1 MRGRVLLLA
10 ACLLALLAPR
20 QSYALDDSTEP
31 GVDVQNGAVLFV
43 PAEIQGP
50 TFCAGGTCTWTW
62 DNPGVNTTITFA
74 SGGVLVNATSVDMDW
89 IFGGDGDASLLVID
103 AGLDAVGIGRVPVA
117 LSKVN
122 IARATPTTETV
133 RLGFTDLDTAD
144 DDVNTQFETVCPV
157 GTSAAEDCTL
167 SIGAQSNGTMRTIVQ
182 VVGDNGLTVPGLT
195 LGAALTPFVIE
206 LADGATTANATITTD
221 DTTGIFSISPGT
233 TFSFQPSGTTL
244 ANVANAIYV
253 INNAIVFEGAADANE
268 GTLTTATLGGDQT
281 WTLPDATGEVSVLGQ
296 TISDGEVDDNITLTN
311 LTQITTRDIDDL
323 QGQAAWGAA
332 ATKDTTDLIINGV
345 EVDFEAGAAE
355 GFPRLAQSPTPP
367 AAQCDAA
374 AEEGRLYY
382 DTNEGSGS
390 LMLCNSA
397 GWTVVGAGGGSTAID
412 DLGDA
417 GAGDDAVALAEQGQ
431 TWTWD
436 SAATATAYDGLT
448 LAFSHDSTDDASTQN
463 GLVVERNATAGTQ
476 TFEALIEVNNNDTDG
491 LVIDGIEFNVAA
503 GGMTN
508 AIDASATAIVHAL
521 DIGSNTITNSLVGE
535 TLDISSNLLTFRRN
549 SPGVAVI
556 SGADDSSPGDTTFD
570 TEGAGNI
577 IVGSADVLSVTLQTN
592 TSGGV
597 FLVLADSG
605 NTNTVLPN
613 NAIGTAEVDK
623 TTFGDTTWGSGTDFT
638 WTFNGAG
645 SDPRIRFDGA
655 GAIQFADESI
665 TTLPE
670 ATQPYEFYANG
681 IPNIALFDTDSL
693 SSPDVLAGRIRWDLS
708 DNTAGNEDGNFDIGV
723 LETPTPGSVET
734 RFSILGAGGMS
745 LGSANNN
752 SMAFTT
758 DGPDMDLDVVA
769 GQVRVIDAQTGI
781 EMVTTTATECVVL
794 DASAI
799 VPDDTIGCGLA
810 TKNGT
815 NWSYR
820 TCDYD
825 TGTTEEEGAWTF
837 GLPPNFTGGTGTIQV
852 VWSTATA
859 CTNGEDTTSNS
870 DDVCWQINGDSFGD
884 DAAYNTGSLAA
895 PVLGIGDD
903 CLAAGDIHF
912 TTASTFTH
920 SMNPNERGVI
930 RVTRDTNGTNC
941 TGGTAADDLNGDA
954 FVHSVR
960 FCYEVNN
967 VFSGE

>member
-20 QSYALDDSTEP
+20 QSYALDDSAEP
-31 GVDVQNGAVLFV
+31 GVDVTNGAVLFV

-390 LMLCNSA
+390 LVLCNSA
-397 GWTVVGAGGGSTAID
+397 GWTVVGAAGGSTAID
-412 DLGDA
+412 ALGDA

-436 SAATATAYDGLT
+436 SAATAAAYDGLT
-448 LAFSHDSTDDASTQN
+448 LAFSHDSTTDASTQN

-508 AIDASATAIVHAL
+508 AIDASAAAIVNAI
-521 DIGSNTITNSLVGE
+521 DIGSNNITNSSFGDSIDLG
-535 TLDISSNLLTFRRN
+535 TNNAITFRRGDAG
-549 SPGVAVI
+549 SVTFL
-556 SGADDSSPGDTTFD
+556 GADNLAPADTIFD
-570 TEGAGNI
+570 TEGAGTVQ
-577 IVGSADVLSVTLQTN
+577 VGSGDVLAVAFVTDV
-592 TSGGV
+592 TSGG
-597 FLVLADSG
+597 FSFTGPSG
-605 NTNTVLPN
+605 NANTVLPN

-623 TTFGDTTWGSGTDFT
+623 ATFGDTTWGSGTDFT
-638 WTFNGAG
+638 WIFDGTGG
-645 SDPRIRFDGA
+645 SDPRIRFDG
-655 GAIQFADESI
+655 GGTMQFAI
-665 TTLPE
+665 GTTPPDSTGTDFTFNTVGVGEISLVD
-670 ATQPYEFYANG
+670 
-681 IPNIALFDTDSL
+681 LDSL
-693 SSPDVLAGRIRWDLS
+693 SSPDLSAVQINYDLVTP
-708 DNTAGNEDGNFDIGV
+708 TAGLEDGIFEIYVREGGTI
-723 LETPTPGSVET
+723 TPA
-734 RFSILGAGGMS
+734 RFIINGAGGIQ
-745 LGSANNN
+745 LGATTVNT
-752 SMAFTT
+752 MQLIT
-758 DGPDMDLDVVA
+758 DGPDIDLDVAA
-769 GQVRVIDAQTGI
+769 GQVRVIDATTGI
-781 EMVTTTATECVVL
+781 EMVTTTATECVML

-799 VPDDTIGCGLA
+799 VPDDTGGCGLA

-815 NWSYR
+815 SLSYR
-820 TCDYD
+820 VCEFD
-825 TGTTEEEGAWTF
+825 GTTQEAGFWTF
-837 GLPPNFTGGTGTIQV
+837 ELPDNLAAATISFQVTWTPNLANACTATTSDGVVWEFATAGIADNANWHSASLGTATTLAADICTAADNDNIYKTAAGTIT
-852 VWSTATA
+852 SAN
-859 CTNGEDTTSNS
+859 NG
-870 DDVCWQINGDSFGD
+870 W
-884 DAAYNTGSLAA
+884 AAGERAIARLRRVPA
-895 PVLGIGDD
+895 
-903 CLAAGDIHF
+903 AAGDDYVF
-912 TTASTFTH
+912 DA
-920 SMNPNERGVI
+920 NALAV
-930 RVTRDTNGTNC
+930 RV
-941 TGGTAADDLNGDA
+941 
-954 FVHSVR
+954 
-960 FCYEVNN
+960 CYEVNN